1 MAASSIAWY
10 FLTSSRTGGN
20 VDRLQRRGINL
31 FFTDEKKFAALP
43 IKLNADIED
52 FVLPS
57 QFSPHT
63 TGTGQNPRM
72 SKIIS

>member
-1 MAASSIAWY
+1 MAASWITWY

-20 VDRLQRRGINL
+20 VDRVQRRGMNL
-31 FFTDEKKFAALP
+31 FFTAEKKCAALP
-43 IKLNADIED
+43 IKLNTAIED

-63 TGTGQNPRM
+63 TGTGRNPRM
-72 SKIIS
+72 LKIIS